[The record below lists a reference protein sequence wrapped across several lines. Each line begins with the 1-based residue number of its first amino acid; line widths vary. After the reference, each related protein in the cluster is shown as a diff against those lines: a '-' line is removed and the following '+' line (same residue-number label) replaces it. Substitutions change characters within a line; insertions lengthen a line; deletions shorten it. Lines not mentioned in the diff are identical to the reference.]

1 MKTTLIAIGNSRGI
15 RIPKPV
21 IEHCGLTEQ
30 IEMTVHDRTLL
41 IRAPRKPRTGWKEA
55 FAKMAQRGD
64 DKLLDPQPLPTQ
76 WDDED
81 WQWK

>member
-1 MKTTLIAIGNSRGI
+1 VKTTLIPIGNSRGI

-21 IEHCGLTEQ
+21 IEQCGLTDQ
-30 IEMTVHDRTLL
+30 IEMLVQDRTLV
-41 IRAPRKPRTGWKEA
+41 IRAPRRSRVGWNES
-55 FAKMAQRGD
+55 FEKMARLGD
-64 DKLLDPQPLPTQ
+64 DKLLDPQPLPSQ

>member
-1 MKTTLIAIGNSRGI
+1 ML
-15 RIPKPV
+15 V
-21 IEHCGLTEQ
+21 Q
-30 IEMTVHDRTLL
+30 DRTLV
-41 IRAPRKPRTGWKEA
+41 IRAPRRARIGWNES
-55 FAKMAQRGD
+55 FAKMALRGD

>member
-1 MKTTLIAIGNSRGI
+1 VETTLIAIGNSRGI

-21 IEHCGLTEQ
+21 IEQCGLTEQ
-30 IEMTVHDRTLL
+30 IEMLVQDRTLV
-41 IRAPRKPRTGWKEA
+41 IRAPRRARMGWNES
-55 FAKMAQRGD
+55 FAKMALRGD